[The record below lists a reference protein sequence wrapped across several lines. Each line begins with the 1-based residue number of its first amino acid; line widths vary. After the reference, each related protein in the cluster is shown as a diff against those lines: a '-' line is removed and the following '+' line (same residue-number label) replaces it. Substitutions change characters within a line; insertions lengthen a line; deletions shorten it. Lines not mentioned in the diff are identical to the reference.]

1 MENIVMEV
9 NEVANET
16 THSHVKVDFA
26 LTRYLYIKQDV
37 LASLCMSI
45 LDKNTEQ
52 TSFWTCELYYSGFET
67 EVVEYLH
74 NLYQEFFKSN
84 NPRMESFIQKMKTR
98 VFEGAHIAVT
108 IAHNLATKPRKY
120 TVHDFAIR
128 NMDPEILNES
138 YKTETRIVI
147 NVRENTVEKYKTKSI
162 RDVSNRKFLEQVCLY
177 ETRKDVMN
185 VFGCGHRKLDIKYMC
200 EMHRMDKHWVY
211 FASFSPIWMN
221 RIQEHN
227 GTINDAEKTVIF
239 QNDDDLE
246 NFFELYGYE
255 PDEQSIL
262 IQQRLMHVT
271 KYKQLSM
278 REFCKLYDKKAVKR
292 IRRCKK
298 Q

>member
-98 VFEGAHIAVT
+98 VPI
-108 IAHNLATKPRKY
+108 
-120 TVHDFAIR
+120 
-128 NMDPEILNES
+128 S
-138 YKTETRIVI
+138 
-147 NVRENTVEKYKTKSI
+147 
-162 RDVSNRKFLEQVCLY
+162 CLIY
-177 ETRKDVMN
+177 
-185 VFGCGHRKLDIKYMC
+185 L
-200 EMHRMDKHWVY
+200 
-211 FASFSPIWMN
+211 S
-221 RIQEHN
+221 
-227 GTINDAEKTVIF
+227 
-239 QNDDDLE
+239 
-246 NFFELYGYE
+246 
-255 PDEQSIL
+255 
-262 IQQRLMHVT
+262 HVQT
-271 KYKQLSM
+271 
-278 REFCKLYDKKAVKR
+278 
-292 IRRCKK
+292 
-298 Q
+298 